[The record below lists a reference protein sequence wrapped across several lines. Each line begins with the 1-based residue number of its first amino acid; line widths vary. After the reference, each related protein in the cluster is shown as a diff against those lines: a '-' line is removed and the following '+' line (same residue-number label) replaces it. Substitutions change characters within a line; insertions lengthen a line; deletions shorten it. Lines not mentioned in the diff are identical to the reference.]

1 MTRATRNVGG
11 VCDTRQNPQPISL
24 GKTGV
29 RRRLC
34 CPQGFQKAPSSVAG
48 SRPLFLTPWSLNHA
62 LLERDSNWLFSC
74 SSAVCLPCPSHTQ
87 TCPKPTG
94 DQVLG
99 QAEPTLSWGG
109 DWKGL
114 LLIPA
119 PPRLSPVW
127 VPLRGLQGSNT
138 GQGKSRDV
146 WPACAWMK
154 RQTSA
159 GDVYVGEG
167 SKGRRLFRPAAP
179 LPSLNS
185 RVTCG
190 LSSLAQ
196 SWVQGGW

>member
-62 LLERDSNWLFSC
+62 LLERDPNWLFSC
-74 SSAVCLPCPSHTQ
+74 SSAVCLPHPSHTQ

-114 LLIPA
+114 LPIPA
-119 PPRLSPVW
+119 PPRLSESSVGSPSWFAGFNPRARQEQRRVACLCVDEETDLGW
-127 VPLRGLQGSNT
+127 GCVCGRG
-138 GQGKSRDV
+138 
-146 WPACAWMK
+146 
-154 RQTSA
+154 
-159 GDVYVGEG
+159 
-167 SKGRRLFRPAAP
+167 
-179 LPSLNS
+179 
-185 RVTCG
+185 
-190 LSSLAQ
+190 
-196 SWVQGGW
+196 